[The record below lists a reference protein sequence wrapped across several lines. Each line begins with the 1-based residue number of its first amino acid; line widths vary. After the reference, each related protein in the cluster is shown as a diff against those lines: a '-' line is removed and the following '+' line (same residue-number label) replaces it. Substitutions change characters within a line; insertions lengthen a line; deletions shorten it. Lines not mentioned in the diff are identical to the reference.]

1 MLALNSIREF
11 RTRPL
16 RTVLTLAGVAV
27 TTAMLADMLMLGR
40 GITRSFGELL
50 ESRGYE
56 LRLVPQGILP
66 FDTEATIPGFAALR
80 DSVESVPGVER
91 VAPVLAA
98 SVTLETAGDAGDGA
112 GAATGPSVEALA
124 LGMDA
129 GDQGLYRLTAGAMPQ
144 PGEVLTDADVGAAL
158 GVQVGGAVR
167 LRPAGASG
175 AWGRRTEA
183 RVSGVGEF
191 AFASRGDLQVV
202 LRLDDLQALSSQE
215 DRVSFAMIRI
225 GEGFD
230 PDSVRAA
237 ILARIEGAEIV
248 TLAGIAERMDAR
260 LSYFRQTALILA
272 TVSLVVATLLV
283 GTLTAVSVS
292 ERLGLIA
299 ALRAIG
305 LSRRRIVGGLA
316 AESLV
321 LCSIGGAIGVGLSV
335 VVAAYLESILS
346 DFPGLPVA
354 VRFFV
359 VSADSLVTAFALLLV
374 SGAVAGL
381 IPALNA
387 TRLEVASILHKEAP

>member
-1 MLALNSIREF
+1 MLALNSMREF

-16 RTVLTLAGVAV
+16 RTLLTLAGVAV

-40 GITRSFGELL
+40 GITQSFGELL

-56 LRLVPQGILP
+56 LRLTPKGTLP
-66 FDTEATIPGFAALR
+66 FDTEATVPGFATLR
-80 DSVESVPGVER
+80 DSVASVAGVER

-98 SVTLETAGDAGDGA
+98 SVTVEAADDAGR
-112 GAATGPSVEALA
+112 SVEALA
-124 LGMDA
+124 LGMHS
-129 GDQGLYRLTAGAMPQ
+129 GDQGLYRLTEGEMPR
-144 PGEVLTDADVGAAL
+144 PGEVLTDAEVGDSL
-158 GVQVGGAVR
+158 GAEPGSVVR

-175 AWGRRTEA
+175 AWGRRATA

-215 DRVSFAMIRI
+215 DQVSFAMIRI
-225 GEGFD
+225 GEGLD

-237 ILARIEGAEIV
+237 ILERVDRVEIV
-248 TLAGIAERMDAR
+248 TLAGISERLDAR

-316 AESLV
+316 AESVV
-321 LCSIGGAIGVGLSV
+321 LCAIGGAIGVGLSV
-335 VVAAYLESILS
+335 AVAGYLESILS

-359 VSADSLVTAFALLLV
+359 VSADSLVTAFVLLLV
-374 SGAVAGL
+374 AGTAAGL

-387 TRLEVASILHKEAP
+387 TRLEVASLLHKEAP

>member
-11 RTRPL
+11 RMRPL
-16 RTVLTLAGVAV
+16 RTLLTLAGIAV

-40 GITRSFGELL
+40 GITQSFGELL

-56 LRLVPQGILP
+56 LRLTPKGTLP
-66 FDTEATIPGFAALR
+66 FDTEATVPGFAALR
-80 DSVESVPGVER
+80 DSVEGVIGVDR

-98 SVTLETAGDAGDGA
+98 SLTVETTDG
-112 GAATGPSVEALA
+112 TGRSAEALA
-124 LGMDA
+124 LGMDP
-129 GDQGLYRLTAGAMPQ
+129 GDQSLYRLTEGASPRS
-144 PGEVLTDADVGAAL
+144 GEVLTDAEVGALL
-158 GVQVGGAVR
+158 GVVPGSAVR
-167 LRPAGASG
+167 LRPAGAGG
-175 AWGRRTEA
+175 AWGRRAMA
-183 RVSGVGEF
+183 RVSGTGEF

-202 LRLDDLQALSSQE
+202 MRLEKLQELSSQE
-215 DRVSFAMIRI
+215 DQVSFAMIRI
-225 GEGFD
+225 GEGRD

-237 ILARIEGAEIV
+237 ILAAVDRVEIV
-248 TLAGIAERMDAR
+248 TLAGITERLDVR

-272 TVSLVVATLLV
+272 TVSLIVATLLV

-305 LSRRRIVGGLA
+305 LSRRRIAGGLA
-316 AESLV
+316 AESVV
-321 LCSIGGAIGVGLSV
+321 LCAVGGAFGVALSV
-335 VVAAYLESILS
+335 VVAGYLESILS

-359 VSADSLVTAFALLLV
+359 ISADSLVTAFTLLLV

>member
-16 RTVLTLAGVAV
+16 RTLLTLAGVAV

-40 GITRSFGELL
+40 GITRSFSELL

-56 LRLVPQGILP
+56 LRLAPKGTLP
-66 FDTEATIPGFAALR
+66 FDTEATVPGFATLR
-80 DSVESVPGVER
+80 DSVESVAGVER
-91 VAPVLAA
+91 VAPVLAT
-98 SVTLETAGDAGDGA
+98 SVTVEAADDAGR
-112 GAATGPSVEALA
+112 SVEALA
-124 LGMDA
+124 LGMDS
-129 GDQGLYRLTAGAMPQ
+129 GDQGLYRLTGGGMPR
-144 PGEVLTDADVGAAL
+144 PGEVLTDADVRASL
-158 GVQVGGAVR
+158 GVETGSVVR

-175 AWGRRTEA
+175 AWGRKVA
-183 RVSGVGEF
+183 AQVSGIGEF

-202 LRLDDLQALSSQE
+202 LRLDDLQALSLQE
-215 DRVSFAMIRI
+215 DQVSFAMIRI
-225 GEGFD
+225 GEGLE

-237 ILARIEGAEIV
+237 ILARVDRVEIV
-248 TLAGIAERMDAR
+248 TLAGISERLDAR
-260 LSYFRQTALILA
+260 LSYFQQTSLILA

-305 LSRRRIVGGLA
+305 LSRRRIVSGLA
-316 AESLV
+316 AESVV
-321 LCSIGGAIGVGLSV
+321 LCAIGGAIGVGLSV
-335 VVAAYLESILS
+335 AVAGYLESILS

-374 SGAVAGL
+374 SGTAAGL

-387 TRLEVASILHKEAP
+387 TRLEVASILHKEVP

>member
-16 RTVLTLAGVAV
+16 RTLLTLLGVAV

-56 LRLVPQGILP
+56 LRLTPRGTLP
-66 FDTEATIPGFAALR
+66 FDTEATIPGFATLR
-80 DSVESVPGVER
+80 DSVASVAGVDR

-98 SVTLETAGDAGDGA
+98 SLTVEATDG
-112 GAATGPSVEALA
+112 TGRSAEALA
-124 LGMDA
+124 LGMDP
-129 GDQGLYRLTAGAMPQ
+129 GDQSLYRLTGGESPR
-144 PGEVLTDADVGAAL
+144 PGDVLTDAEVGALL
-158 GVQVGGAVR
+158 GLAPGSAVR
-167 LRPAGASG
+167 LRPARAGG
-175 AWGRRTEA
+175 AWGRRAAA
-183 RVSGVGEF
+183 RVSGTGDF

-202 LRLDDLQALSSQE
+202 MRLEELQELSSQQ

-225 GEGFD
+225 GEGRE

-237 ILARIEGAEIV
+237 ILARVDRVEIV
-248 TLAGIAERMDAR
+248 TLAGITERLDVR

-272 TVSLVVATLLV
+272 TVSLIVATLLV

-305 LSRRRIVGGLA
+305 LSRRRIAGGLA
-316 AESLV
+316 AESVV
-321 LCSIGGAIGVGLSV
+321 LCVVGGAFGVALSV
-335 VVAAYLESILS
+335 VVAGYLESILS

-359 VSADSLVTAFALLLV
+359 VGADSLVTAFILIVV

>member
-1 MLALNSIREF
+1 MLALNSMREF

-16 RTVLTLAGVAV
+16 RTLLTLAGVAV

-40 GITRSFGELL
+40 GITQSFGELL

-56 LRLVPQGILP
+56 LRLTPRGTLP
-66 FDTEATIPGFAALR
+66 FDTEATVPGFATLR
-80 DSVESVPGVER
+80 DSVVSVAGVER

-98 SVTLETAGDAGDGA
+98 SVTVEAADDAR
-112 GAATGPSVEALA
+112 PSVEALA
-124 LGMDA
+124 LGMDS
-129 GDQGLYRLTAGAMPQ
+129 GDQGLYRLTEGEMPR
-144 PGEVLTDADVGAAL
+144 PGEVLTDAEVGDSL
-158 GVQVGGAVR
+158 GAEPGSVVR

-175 AWGRRTEA
+175 AWGRRATA
-183 RVSGVGEF
+183 QVSGVGEF

-202 LRLDDLQALSSQE
+202 LRLDDLQALSSQ
-215 DRVSFAMIRI
+215 DDQVSFAMIRI
-225 GEGFD
+225 GEGSD

-237 ILARIEGAEIV
+237 ILARIDRVEIV
-248 TLAGIAERMDAR
+248 TLAGISERLDAR

-305 LSRRRIVGGLA
+305 LSRRWIVGGLA
-316 AESLV
+316 AEGMV
-321 LCSIGGAIGVGLSV
+321 LCAIGGGIGVALSV
-335 VVAAYLESILS
+335 AVAGYLESILS

-374 SGAVAGL
+374 AGTAAGL